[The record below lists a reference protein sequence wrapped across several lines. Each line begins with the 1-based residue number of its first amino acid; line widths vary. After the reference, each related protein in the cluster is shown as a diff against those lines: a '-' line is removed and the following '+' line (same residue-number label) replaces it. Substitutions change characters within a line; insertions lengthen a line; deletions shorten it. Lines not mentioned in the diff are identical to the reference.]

1 MLWRKKKWVREIL
14 DKLLTNNNNWAEGRS
29 AGLLARQE
37 STNLWKSSDQS
48 PPDRVGE
55 SFWAMW
61 YKALIAFMLNKGGF
75 LSAEIKKEKKKIN
88 TRINRVGGYFVNKCK
103 CKWLLQIKHARF
115 YFSFIYN
122 YMVKVLSLVWDAINN
137 LCTQR
142 LEISFPKS
150 LTST

>member
-1 MLWRKKKWVREIL
+1 MDITMSNQKKHFLFFSNLKLLYAMKKKKWVRKIL

-75 LSAEIKKEKKKIN
+75 LSAGKKKKKKIN
-88 TRINRVGGYFVNKCK
+88 TRSGMGRGF
-103 CKWLLQIKHARF
+103 L
-115 YFSFIYN
+115 
-122 YMVKVLSLVWDAINN
+122 
-137 LCTQR
+137 
-142 LEISFPKS
+142 
-150 LTST
+150 